1 MPHFL
6 IERTIFHQNVSMV
19 SSENKIYNFTSG
31 YQNLGYFKHYY
42 RIKKPITLS
51 PYLFA
56 ITTLFSAFVDLY
68 YQEKHTLISHE
79 KLHGKVKES
88 F

>member
-6 IERTIFHQNVSMV
+6 IEGTIFHQNVSMV
-19 SSENKIYNFTSG
+19 SSDNKINNFTSG

-68 YQEKHTLISHE
+68 YHVKNTVISHE

>member
-1 MPHFL
+1 
-6 IERTIFHQNVSMV
+6 MV
-19 SSENKIYNFTSG
+19 SSDKKINNFTSG

-42 RIKKPITLS
+42 RIKKKPITLS

-68 YQEKHTLISHE
+68 YQVKHTLISHE
-79 KLHGKVKES
+79 KTSWTG
-88 F
+88 

>member
-1 MPHFL
+1 
-6 IERTIFHQNVSMV
+6 MV
-19 SSENKIYNFTSG
+19 SSDNKINNFTSG

-42 RIKKPITLS
+42 RIKKTHHLS

-56 ITTLFSAFVDLY
+56 ITTLFSAFDDLY
-68 YQEKHTLISHE
+68 YHVKHTVISHE
-79 KLHGKVKES
+79 ILHGKVKES